1 MTALRG
7 IKESGDKF
15 ITALKKANNH
25 GKQQNEK
32 LIAINKN
39 LKNQIEILTSQLQ
52 KVTKE
57 RNNLIAN
64 QLALRTGDEPSE
76 CIEGSSRITRLA
88 LKDMQIKLLEQQSV
102 QIQRDH
108 AQELA
113 ERDAFIA
120 KSKTMIQ
127 EFEKK
132 LTGNKRKR
140 QYNDNR
146 HKKKQRISD
155 SNKTC

>member
-1 MTALRG
+1 
-7 IKESGDKF
+7 
-15 ITALKKANNH
+15 
-25 GKQQNEK
+25 
-32 LIAINKN
+32 
-39 LKNQIEILTSQLQ
+39 
-52 KVTKE
+52 
-57 RNNLIAN
+57 
-64 QLALRTGDEPSE
+64 
-76 CIEGSSRITRLA
+76 
-88 LKDMQIKLLEQQSV
+88 MQIKLLEQQSD

-120 KSKTMIQ
+120 KSKRMIQ

-140 QYNDNR
+140 QYNDDR

-155 SNKTC
+155 